1 MQKVIKPRV
10 RCDDIYKK
18 AKSEG
23 LDDLLANIIANRVS
37 THTLNKKIDFKAVI
51 KPHVSNLPSP
61 NLLKDMDKAI
71 DRLKIAIQNKQ
82 KIGILTDYDV
92 DGITSHAIIYLA
104 LKDYF
109 KVPAENIMHFIG
121 HRLKDG
127 YGISCGLVN
136 KILSNKD
143 DNKDDNKEINNLPDV
158 IITADC
164 GSSDEASILRL
175 KENNIDVIVTDHHA
189 IPLSGV
195 PKSAYCTVNP
205 TQADCEYPTKVIAGC
220 MVSWLVMCALRS
232 GLIEANLL
240 AKDAPKLSG
249 LLDFVSLG
257 TVADAVSLAC
267 PVNRAVVRAGLMIM
281 NQLKRPAWQAMQ
293 KLLKRIGDDY
303 SNNIF
308 EVDDLGFQI
317 GPRIN
322 ARSRMTEPFAALDY
336 LLASDSTKAFKALE
350 ILDKNNKER
359 KLCEK
364 EMLLIAHQQ
373 AKDQVAAGRH
383 SLVIFDKSFHMGVQG
398 IVASRLVEKFGR
410 PCVVLSVMDDS
421 RISGSARTISSVH
434 IRDALEG
441 VHALNKDVLLSF
453 GGHTGAAGLKIPTE
467 RLDDFKNLFEQVIK
481 SMVSLDTLKPEVFTD
496 GALQAGQINF
506 STINALNNLAP
517 FGRGFEAPVFE
528 GEFEIE
534 HFKYIGE
541 DKTHGFFI
549 LAKKEISTEIVHKF
563 KAVWFQMR
571 SVDDA
576 LENFNCRD
584 KVRAVY
590 QISQQVYQGRRSVQ
604 IILLSLSNLK

>member
-61 NLLKDMDKAI
+61 NLLKDMDKAV
-71 DRLKIAIQNKQ
+71 DRLKLAIQNKQ

-92 DGITSHAIIYLA
+92 DGITSHAIINLA
-104 LKDYF
+104 LKEYF

-127 YGISCGLVN
+127 YGVSCGLVN
-136 KILSNKD
+136 KVLA
-143 DNKDDNKEINNLPDV
+143 NNLPDV

-164 GSSDEASILRL
+164 GSSDEVNIAKL

-205 TQADCEYPTKVIAGC
+205 TQADCGYPTKVIAGC

-240 AKDAPKLSG
+240 AKDTPKLSG

-281 NQLKRPAWQAMQ
+281 NQLKRPSWQAMQ

-336 LLASDSTKAFKALE
+336 LLATDATKAYKALE
-350 ILDKNNKER
+350 ILDKNNQER
-359 KLCEK
+359 KSCEK
-364 EMLLIAHQQ
+364 DMLLIAHQQ
-373 AKDQVAAGRH
+373 AKSQVAAGRH

-410 PCVVLSVMDDS
+410 PCVVLSVMDES

-506 STINALNNLAP
+506 STINAINNLAP

-541 DKTHGFFI
+541 DKTHGFFM
-549 LAKKEISTEIVHKF
+549 LATDDLVTKVTHKF
-563 KAVWFQMR
+563 RAVWFQMR

-576 LENFNCRD
+576 LESFNCGD

>member
-61 NLLKDMDKAI
+61 SLLKDMEKAV
-71 DRLKIAIQNKQ
+71 DRLKLAIQNKQ

-92 DGITSHAIIYLA
+92 DGITSHAVINLA
-104 LKDYF
+104 LKEYF
-109 KVPAENIMHFIG
+109 KVPSENIIHFIG
-121 HRLKDG
+121 HRLNDG
-127 YGISCGLVN
+127 YGVSNGLVN
-136 KILSNKD
+136 KILANKGY
-143 DNKDDNKEINNLPDV
+143 NKEINKLPDV

-164 GSSDEASILRL
+164 GSSDEANIARL
-175 KENNIDVIVTDHHA
+175 KENNVDVIVTDHHA

-220 MVSWLVMCALRS
+220 MVSWLVMCGLRS
-232 GLIEANLL
+232 GLIKAGLL
-240 AKDAPKLSG
+240 EKDAPKLSG

-281 NQLKRPAWQAMQ
+281 NQLKRPSWQAMQ

-303 SNNIF
+303 TNNIF

-336 LLASDSTKAFKALE
+336 LLATDATKAYMALE
-350 ILDKNNKER
+350 VLDKNNQER

-373 AKDQVAAGRH
+373 AKSQVAAGRH

-410 PCVVLSVMDDS
+410 PCVVLSVMDEN
-421 RISGSARTISSVH
+421 RVSGSARTISSVH

-441 VHALNKDVLLSF
+441 VHALNKDILLSF
-453 GGHTGAAGLKIPTE
+453 GGHTGAAGLKVPTE

-496 GALQAGQINF
+496 GALQADQINF
-506 STINALNNLAP
+506 STISALNNLAP

-528 GEFEIE
+528 GEFDIE

-576 LENFNCRD
+576 FESFNCGD
-584 KVRAVY
+584 KVKAVY
-590 QISQQVYQGRRSVQ
+590 QISEQVYQGRRSVQ
-604 IILLSLSNLK
+604 IILLSLYSYS